1 MVPPAEMK
9 SGNDALLLFSHAQ
22 LGLKIPTLKQVKI
35 DTCLSVFLSREK
47 KPQAQRPSASSMLI
61 QPTNAETR
69 LADLFNLP
77 QAENL

>member
-9 SGNDALLLFSHAQ
+9 SGSDALLLLSHAQ

-35 DTCLSVFLSREK
+35 DTYLSVFLSRSRSRK
-47 KPQAQRPSASSMLI
+47 LNTNPSTLI
-61 QPTNAETR
+61 QPPNPETR
-69 LADLFNLP
+69 FADLFNLP